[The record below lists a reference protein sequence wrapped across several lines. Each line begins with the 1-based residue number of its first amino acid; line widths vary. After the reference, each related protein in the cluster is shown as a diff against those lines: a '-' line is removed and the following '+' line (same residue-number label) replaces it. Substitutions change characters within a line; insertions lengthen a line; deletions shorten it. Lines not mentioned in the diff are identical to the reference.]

1 MEIVGVGDK
10 SAVVWDIG
18 REVRL
23 LYEHVYVY
31 CGLDMVS
38 LSSTSFTSRIYAWL
52 REVGCRRD
60 NLFWIS

>member
-18 REVRL
+18 REARL

-38 LSSTSFTSRIYAWL
+38 LSSTSFTSRML
-52 REVGCRRD
+52 G
-60 NLFWIS
+60 